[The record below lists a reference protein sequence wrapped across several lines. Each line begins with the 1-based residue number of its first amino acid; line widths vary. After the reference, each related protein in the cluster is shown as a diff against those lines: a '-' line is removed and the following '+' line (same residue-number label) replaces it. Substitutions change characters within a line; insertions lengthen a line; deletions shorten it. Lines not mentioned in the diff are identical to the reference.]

1 MLCISDPLFVGIFVG
16 TFDENSIF
24 PSEHGT
30 PVQDAGPV
38 AFADTLFPQKKDHD
52 LRATTHC

>member
-38 AFADTLFPQKKDHD
+38 AFADTLFPQNKP
-52 LRATTHC
+52 